1 MQDQIV
7 ELLRAALKQV
17 AAGPF
22 PTLEVPERIGIER
35 TRDASHGDFAT
46 NVAMASARSARAN
59 PRQIAEAIV
68 AALPNDP
75 QVDKVEIAGPGF
87 INFFLT
93 RDAATAVV
101 GRVLDAGAD
110 YGRAAAPSGRKVMV
124 EFVSANPNGPLH
136 VGHGR
141 GAALGDCIANLLAAA
156 GHTVAREYY
165 VNDAG
170 RQMDILAA
178 SIWVRYLEQL
188 DQPMPFPTGGYQG
201 AYVRDIASGLV
212 TTHGDRFLHPAAEV
226 QADLGHDAP
235 AGDKDAY
242 ADALIAKMKALL
254 GDDFALVHAAGL
266 NSQLSDIRDDLE
278 GFGIVYDRWFSEASL
293 VTDGAVEHAL
303 EQLRASGHT
312 VERDGALWL
321 KSSEMGDEKDR
332 VLVRANG
339 AYTYFATDIAY
350 HLNKLER
357 GFDTLVNVWGAD
369 HHGYIARMRAA
380 IEALTGSDEALVVR
394 LSQFVSLFRA
404 GEKVGMSTRAGEF
417 VTLRE
422 LREEVGRDAARF
434 FYVMRSSDQPLDF
447 DLALATSQSNDNPV
461 YYIQYAH
468 ARICSVLRQAAD
480 AGVTVD
486 TRAGRSALARL
497 SESHETALMGL
508 LATYPERI
516 EQAAAQYAPNIVAN
530 ALRDIADQFHS
541 YYNAHRFLLDDDV
554 ELTQARLTLVLA
566 VRQVL
571 ANGLTLLGV
580 SAPETM

>member
-1 MQDQIV
+1 MQDHIA
-7 ELLRAALKQV
+7 ELLRAALEQV

-22 PTLEVPERIGIER
+22 PTLEIPGRIGIER
-35 TRDASHGDFAT
+35 TRDAAHGDFAS
-46 NVAMASARSARAN
+46 NVAMASAKSARAN
-59 PRQIAEAIV
+59 PRQIAEAII
-68 AALPNDP
+68 AALPASP
-75 QVDKVEIAGPGF
+75 QVEKVEIAGPGF

-101 GRVLDAGAD
+101 GAVLDAGAA
-110 YGRAAAPSGRKVMV
+110 YGRASEPTGRRVMV

-141 GAALGDCIANLLAAA
+141 GAALGDCIANLLEAA
-156 GHTVAREYY
+156 GHEITREYY

-178 SIWVRYLEQL
+178 SIWVRYLELHQVSVN
-188 DQPMPFPTGGYQG
+188 FPTGGYQG
-201 AYVRDIASGLV
+201 EYVRQIARDLDDA
-212 TTHGDRFLHPAAEV
+212 HGNRFV
-226 QADLGHDAP
+226 QSAGAILDGLGHDAP
-235 AGDKDAY
+235 AGDKDAFV
-242 ADALIAKMKALL
+242 DGLIARMKALL
-254 GDDFALVHAAGL
+254 GDGFAVVHAAGL
-266 NSQLSDIRDDLE
+266 DSQLADIRDDLE

-293 VTDGAVEHAL
+293 VVDGAVEHAL
-303 EQLRASGHT
+303 ERLKASGHT
-312 VERDGALWL
+312 VLRDGALWL

-369 HHGYIARMRAA
+369 HHGYIPRMRAA
-380 IEALTGSDEALVVR
+380 IEALTGSDEPLVVR

-422 LREEVGRDAARF
+422 LRGEVGVDAARF

-468 ARICSVLRQAAD
+468 ARICSVFQQAAD
-480 AGVTVD
+480 AGVAYD
-486 TRAGRSALARL
+486 EQAGRAALGLLTEA
-497 SESHETALMGL
+497 HETALMGL
-508 LATYPERI
+508 LSSYPERVQ
-516 EQAAAQYAPNIVAN
+516 QAAAQFAPNIVAN
-530 ALRDIADQFHS
+530 ALRDVADQFHS
-541 YYNAHRFLLDDDV
+541 YYNAHRFLLADDPAR
-554 ELTQARLTLVLA
+554 TQARLTLVSA

-571 ANGLTLLGV
+571 ANGLGLLGV
-580 SAPETM
+580 SAPESM

>member
-1 MQDQIV
+1 MQDHIA
-7 ELLRAALKQV
+7 ELLRTALTQV

-22 PTLEVPERIGIER
+22 PSLELPDRIGIER
-35 TRDASHGDFAT
+35 TRDASHGDFAS
-46 NVAMASARSARAN
+46 NVAMASAKSARAN
-59 PRQIAEAIV
+59 TRQIAEAIV
-68 AALPNDP
+68 AALPNSP
-75 QVDKVEIAGPGF
+75 QVEKVEIAGPGF

-93 RDAATAVV
+93 SDAATAVV
-101 GRVLDAGAD
+101 GQVLDAGEA

-124 EFVSANPNGPLH
+124 EYVSANPNGPLH

-141 GAALGDCIANLLAAA
+141 GAALGDCVANLLEAA
-156 GHTVAREYY
+156 GHSVGREYY

-178 SIWVRYLEQL
+178 SIWVRYLELHQVTVA
-188 DQPMPFPTGGYQG
+188 FPTGGYQG
-201 AYVRDIASGLV
+201 EYVREIARNLEQS
-212 TTHGDRFLHPAAEV
+212 HGDRFVHSGAAIV
-226 QADLGHDAP
+226 NGIGHDAP
-235 AGDKDAY
+235 AGDKDAFV
-242 ADALIAKMKALL
+242 DALIAKMKTLL
-254 GDDFALVHAAGL
+254 GEGFAIVHAAGL
-266 NSQLSDIRDDLE
+266 DSQLADIRDDLE

-293 VTDGAVEHAL
+293 VQDGAVEHAL
-303 EQLRASGHT
+303 DRLKASGHT
-312 VERDGALWL
+312 AERDGALWL

-422 LREEVGRDAARF
+422 LRGEVGVDAARF

-468 ARICSVLRQAAD
+468 ARICSVLQQATD
-480 AGVTVD
+480 AGIHFDAMTG
-486 TRAGRSALARL
+486 RAALARL
-497 SESHETALMGL
+497 TEPHETAVMGL
-508 LATYPERI
+508 LATFPERV
-516 EQAAAQYAPNIVAN
+516 EQAAAQYSPNIVAN
-530 ALRDIADQFHS
+530 ALRDVAEQFHS
-541 YYNAHRFLLDDDV
+541 YYNAHRFLLPDDP
-554 ELTQARLTLVLA
+554 ELTQARLTLVVA

-571 ANGLTLLGV
+571 ANGLGLLGV
-580 SAPETM
+580 SAPESM